1 VKQME
6 NKKGFDL
13 ILQERRRQIEVEGWT
28 SDHDDNHESGE
39 IGRAGACYE
48 TAALHDNP
56 KISHTWPWA
65 TEWWKPKD
73 KLKNLTRAG
82 ALFLAESEKQK
93 RLGDTIK
100 ADYWFSRATIVAKRI
115 EQMENEKTAERH
127 KEIERLATALWIKFY
142 SNEYGMTKD
151 LFTLAIQDERIVAQ
165 QTASLQ
171 SELSALQ
178 ERNKKLEE
186 ALRELHSC
194 TLYEL
199 GPGDERDTHAPWQLF
214 DKVVQA
220 LRKESK

>member
-1 VKQME
+1 
-6 NKKGFDL
+6 
-13 ILQERRRQIEVEGWT
+13 
-28 SDHDDNHESGE
+28 
-39 IGRAGACYE
+39 
-48 TAALHDNP
+48 
-56 KISHTWPWA
+56 
-65 TEWWKPKD
+65 
-73 KLKNLTRAG
+73 
-82 ALFLAESEKQK
+82 
-93 RLGDTIK
+93 
-100 ADYWFSRATIVAKRI
+100 
-115 EQMENEKTAERH
+115 MENEKTSD
-127 KEIERLATALWIKFY
+127 RLTIGNVVADLQKFY
-142 SNEYGMTKD
+142 TAKAPLSGAGYPARLVN
-151 LFTLAIQDERIVAQ
+151 LFVAQ